1 MQFAMHHI
9 DIIAKCNPNPRKFIR
24 KPLILLIIFSLKS
37 WHAGCIT
44 PVRANPLQNQFQA
57 KVTDMNMTL
66 SLLNAAALVAL
77 VAFHFHDA
85 GSKTET
91 VAVQAQPHY
100 LIKQAPRYA
109 AMPTQHSDAMLAND
123 TDEAIPVDRSERWV
137 F

>member
-1 MQFAMHHI
+1 MQTA
-9 DIIAKCNPNPRKFIR
+9 
-24 KPLILLIIFSLKS
+24 ILLFVQIPFKD
-37 WHAGCIT
+37 
-44 PVRANPLQNQFQA
+44 QFQA

-77 VAFHFHDA
+77 VAFHFQDT

-109 AMPTQHSDAMLAND
+109 AMPSQHSDAMLAND